1 MLITKL
7 VKKNGKLEYLDSKDK
22 IKYNLLLAKV
32 PDNGI
37 VEVLFTIQHNK
48 ASNAQISKLHASI
61 RQIAFELGNSFDDIK
76 SIIKIKTGLIHQ
88 DTVGEVIEKSFAD
101 CTKEEISLAI
111 ETCQTLANEQGIML
125 G

>member
-1 MLITKL
+1 MLIAKL

-22 IKYNLLLAKV
+22 VKYNLLLEKI
-32 PDNGI
+32 PDNGV

-76 SIIKIKTGLIHQ
+76 SIIKLKTGLIHN
-88 DTVGEVIEKSFAD
+88 DDKGNVVEKSFAD

-111 ETCQTLANEQGIML
+111 ETCQDLANQQGIML